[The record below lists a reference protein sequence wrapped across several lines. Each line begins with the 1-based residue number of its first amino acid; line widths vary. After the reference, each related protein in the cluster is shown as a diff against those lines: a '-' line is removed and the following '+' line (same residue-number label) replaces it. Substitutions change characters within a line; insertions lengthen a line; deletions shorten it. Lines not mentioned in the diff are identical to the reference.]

1 MKPVVLIGPSGAG
14 KSTIAR
20 DLVKTYGFTLVRT
33 VTTRP
38 PRDLDDDMHEF
49 VSDEEFARR
58 RTHDEFIG
66 LLDAFGA
73 HYGLPNFTDVEK
85 PLLLLRAPAIEQFM
99 VGFPET
105 VVVEIEAP
113 VDMLVERLIARG
125 DIDRA
130 NPELLEREMAFGRVL
145 ATLTLTSIDSPA
157 LLAEKINQ
165 QFIDAE
171 PYASSR

>member
-1 MKPVVLIGPSGAG
+1 MKPLVLIGPSGAG

-20 DLVKTYGFTLVRT
+20 DLVSTYGFTLVRT

-49 VSDEEFARR
+49 VDEEEFARR

-73 HYGLPNFTDVEK
+73 HYGLPHFTDIEK
-85 PLLLLRAPAIEQFM
+85 PLLLLRAPAIEQFL
-99 VGFPET
+99 VGFPDT
-105 VVVEIEAP
+105 LVVEIEAP
-113 VDMLVERLIARG
+113 VDILVERLKLRG

-130 NPELLEREMAFGRVL
+130 NPELLEREMAYGRVL
-145 ATLTLTSIDSPA
+145 AGLTLTSIDSPA

-165 QFIDAE
+165 EFTGVE
-171 PYASSR
+171 PRGLGQ

>member
-1 MKPVVLIGPSGAG
+1 MRPLVLIGPSGAG

-20 DLVKTYGFTLVRT
+20 DLVKLYGFTIVQT

-38 PRDLDDDMHEF
+38 PRQSDDDMHEF
-49 VSDEEFARR
+49 VNDEEFARR
-58 RTHDEFIG
+58 RTHGEFIG

-73 HYGLPNFTDVEK
+73 HYGLPDFSGIEK
-85 PLLLLRAPAIEQFM
+85 PLLLLRAPAIEQFL
-99 VGFPET
+99 VGFPDT
-105 VVVEIEAP
+105 FVVEIEALTD
-113 VDMLVERLIARG
+113 VLVERLKIRG

-145 ATLTLTSIDSPA
+145 AGLTLTSIDSPA

-165 QFIDAE
+165 QFTGAE
-171 PYASSR
+171 PVGPQ